1 MASKFHT
8 IFSII
13 ASNMGNNGQFTFGYR
28 HDFFQNQLAIFNAL
42 VDTFTRRTIDIKTLN
57 TFINE
62 VLNLGTRTLWT
73 YFSLLIITCVEG
85 WNDTFVFFQI

>member
-8 IFSII
+8 VFSIV
-13 ASNMGNNGQFTFGYR
+13 AGNMGNNGQFTFSYR

-62 VLNLGTRTLWT
+62 VLNQGTRTFWA
-73 YFSLLIITCVEG
+73 YFSLIIITCVEG